1 MYNCTAW
8 SGSALFANKSQNVL
22 GNILQTMSIWT
33 SLHRCA
39 GRCCFFYTCNNYA
52 KVSFRRAVLKCY
64 LFFFQL
70 DSLLYTNVE
79 LRAHATN
86 IFLDLCVVKLV
97 IMQDQF
103 WYFFT
108 QFIEFQFLSG
118 KIIAN
123 QKLHEMSFR
132 KFSSCWS
139 KSWVNIYPWIQV
151 LWLQTFKW
159 C

>member
-1 MYNCTAW
+1 
-8 SGSALFANKSQNVL
+8 
-22 GNILQTMSIWT
+22 MSWEI
-33 SLHRCA
+33 SYKPCPF
-39 GRCCFFYTCNNYA
+39 GRHCIDVQADGFFFYTCNNYA

-132 KFSSCWS
+132 KFSSC
-139 KSWVNIYPWIQV
+139 
-151 LWLQTFKW
+151 
-159 C
+159 